1 MARKNR
7 EQFGNLFAETQ
18 EELFVEKA
26 LNTQADFNSLS
37 NPYVGNKRKILAD
50 IAIELNNEV
59 SFDSFSSVL
68 DLFAG
73 SAVVGAFFKKF
84 GKEVYS
90 NELLRSSYMNGVSLT
105 QGWNSKISDE
115 DWEFLVSNKNSKSD
129 SFMEK
134 THSGSRLTNAEA
146 VFIDN
151 YFANVEERFVNDH
164 VRACIAH
171 STMMQFIMSHCFVG
185 GRLNSGQIIASL
197 EHRLQ
202 HQRNDNSEMNF
213 KTMKPFYFPC
223 EGLPSKFFNNDVFDF
238 CNINKM
244 TGRSFDLVYI
254 DPPYGGQQSD
264 YAFMYQF
271 LEEYLARKSFQNIEY
286 LKTAS
291 KSFSKA
297 KTYEDHFRK
306 LLDSLDSN
314 ATLAIS
320 YNDSSWAKIETIK
333 ELVSE
338 FRKNIIVKT
347 MQYDYKYRS
356 AENSSGVEY
365 LIIGQSDAQ
374 KR

>member
-7 EQFGNLFAETQ
+7 EQFGNLFAESK

-26 LNTQADFNSLS
+26 LNTQADFNSLN

-50 IAIELNNEV
+50 IAIELNSEV

-105 QGWNSKISDE
+105 QGWSNKISNK

-134 THSGSRLTNAEA
+134 AHAGSRITKTEA

-151 YFANVEERFVNDH
+151 YFANVEEHFANDH
-164 VRACIAH
+164 VRTCVAH

-202 HQRNDNSEMNF
+202 HQRNNNNEMNF
-213 KTMKPFYFPC
+213 QTMRPFYFPC
-223 EGLPSKFFNNDVFDF
+223 EGPPSMFFNNDVFDF
-238 CNINKM
+238 CKSVGS
-244 TGRSFDLVYI
+244 GRSFDVIYI

-271 LEEYLARKSFQNIEY
+271 LEEYLARKSFEDIEY
-286 LKTAS
+286 LKVAS

-297 KTYEDHFRK
+297 KTYEDHFRN

-338 FRKNIIVKT
+338 FRSSVIVKT

-356 AENSSGVEY
+356 AEKSSGVEY
-365 LIIGQSDAQ
+365 LIIGQNNAQ

>member
-7 EQFGNLFAETQ
+7 EQFGNLFAESK

-26 LNTQADFNSLS
+26 LNAQADFNSLN

-50 IAIELNNEV
+50 IAIELNNEL

-73 SAVVGAFFKKF
+73 SAVVGAFFKKL
-84 GKEVYS
+84 GKKVYS

-105 QGWNSKISDE
+105 QGWNHKISDQ
-115 DWEFLVSNKNSKSD
+115 DWEFLVSNKNPKSD
-129 SFMEK
+129 GFMEK
-134 THSGSRLTNAEA
+134 THGGSRLTSKES

-151 YFANVEERFVNDH
+151 YFANVEELFVNDH
-164 VRACIAH
+164 IRNCIAH

-202 HQRNDNSEMNF
+202 HQRNNNNEMNF
-213 KTMKPFYFPC
+213 QTMKPSYFVC
-223 EGLPSKFFNNDVFDF
+223 EGLHSVFFNSDVFDF
-238 CNINKM
+238 CKTVGSVCN
-244 TGRSFDLVYI
+244 FDLIYI

-271 LEEYLARKSFQNIEY
+271 LEEYLARKSFEEIEY
-286 LKTAS
+286 LKIAS

-297 KTYEDHFRK
+297 KTYKDHFRQ
-306 LLDSLDSN
+306 LLGNLDSN
-314 ATLAIS
+314 AVLAIS
-320 YNDSSWAKIETIK
+320 YNDSSWADIETIK
-333 ELVSE
+333 GLVSE
-338 FRKNIIVKT
+338 FRENVIVKT
-347 MQYDYKYRS
+347 TQYDYKYRS
-356 AENSSGVEY
+356 AENSVGVEY
-365 LIIGQSDAQ
+365 LIIGQNNGK

>member
-7 EQFGNLFAETQ
+7 EQYGNLFAETK

-26 LNTQADFNSLS
+26 LNTQSDFNILN

-59 SFDSFSSVL
+59 PFDSFSSVL

-105 QGWNSKISDE
+105 QGWNYKISDE
-115 DWEFLVSNKNSKSD
+115 DWKFLISNKNSKSD

-134 THSGSRLTNAEA
+134 THAGSRLTDKEA
-146 VFIDN
+146 IFIDS
-151 YFANVEERFVNDH
+151 YFTNVEERFANDH
-164 VRACIAH
+164 VRACVAH

-202 HQRNDNSEMNF
+202 HQRNNNSEMNF
-213 KTMKPFYFPC
+213 QAMKPSYFPC
-223 EGLPSKFFNNDVFDF
+223 EGPPSMFFNNDVFDF
-238 CNINKM
+238 CKM
-244 TGRSFDLVYI
+244 VGRSFDLIYI

-271 LEEYLARKSFQNIEY
+271 LEEYLARKSFEDIKY
-286 LKTAS
+286 LKAAS

-297 KTYEDHFRK
+297 KTYKDHFWQ
-306 LLDSLDSN
+306 LLDSLDPN
-314 ATLAIS
+314 AILAIS
-320 YNDSSWAKIETIK
+320 YNDSSWAEIETIK
-333 ELVSE
+333 ELVGE
-338 FRKNIIVKT
+338 FRKSVIVKT

-365 LIIGQSDAQ
+365 LIIGQNNAQ